1 MRIIDEHIEYMT
13 PTVDLLKKWFDEF
26 NERFFGRNL
35 DAIPIFLTLL
45 EDGTMAV
52 FRFRKRKHELAH

>member
-52 FRFRKRKHELAH
+52 ISFQEAKA

>member
-1 MRIIDEHIEYMT
+1 MT

-52 FRFRKRKHELAH
+52 ISFQEAKA